1 MKHVSVVVPISRE
14 LLDDVV
20 PISALLSQR
29 RGARATPRPVMQA
42 ALLFTALRLATAGD
56 DLAAAVLDLHSP
68 GEDIGW
74 PTCQGCDDPEGADWP
89 CSTAALLADR
99 YQVALP

>member
-1 MKHVSVVVPISRE
+1 MKHVSIVVPVSRE
-14 LLDDVV
+14 LLDDAVAMG
-20 PISALLSQR
+20 ALLSQR
-29 RGARATPRPVMQA
+29 RGAPTTPRPVMQA

-68 GEDIGW
+68 GQDIGW

-89 CSTAALLADR
+89 CSTVDLLTDR
-99 YQVALP
+99 YPLALS